1 MPEPKK
7 IDWNQ
12 DGTINY
18 KDEWIELH
26 NLNPQPISMGGWA
39 VADGTHVFTLPMGT
53 VIWPHGYL
61 VLFRGQTHL
70 ALGDDADTVTL
81 LRPNGDIA
89 DRYTYTRGPGA
100 DASHCR
106 IPDGVGSWT
115 SGCQPTLGA
124 VNRLALPPPSA
135 TATPAS
141 RKSESDAQPTAARHS
156 DASVNV
162 TIWAARRMAEG
173 AQITISGTVTMA
185 PGPLG
190 RRIYVEDETGG
201 IGVYLQRGEYP
212 PLALG
217 DVLLVTGRLN
227 NYYGEAQIE
236 VNGPSRIVVIGQGR
250 PRPGLQVATGAINED
265 LEGRLVWVMGK
276 VKAFDQDEIT
286 VDDGS
291 GPTRVYF
298 PPGLTWRRPFVRIGE
313 MLAVRGIVGQ
323 HTTKSPHIGG
333 YRVMPRAIDDIARA
347 PRFLP
352 VTGVQGRAVHE

>member
-1 MPEPKK
+1 MGCGR
-7 IDWNQ
+7 WNPCF
-12 DGTINY
+12 
-18 KDEWIELH
+18 H
-26 NLNPQPISMGGWA
+26 F
-39 VADGTHVFTLPMGT
+39 ADGHGDLAARLPRAFPRPDPSCSG
-53 VIWPHGYL
+53 
-61 VLFRGQTHL
+61 R
-70 ALGDDADTVTL
+70 DADTVTL

-190 RRIYVEDETGG
+190 RRIYVEDETEESGS
-201 IGVYLQRGEYP
+201 ICKE
-212 PLALG
+212 ANI
-217 DVLLVTGRLN
+217 RLW
-227 NYYGEAQIE
+227 
-236 VNGPSRIVVIGQGR
+236 P
-250 PRPGLQVATGAINED
+250 
-265 LEGRLVWVMGK
+265 WVM
-276 VKAFDQDEIT
+276 
-286 VDDGS
+286 S
-291 GPTRVYF
+291 C
-298 PPGLTWRRPFVRIGE
+298 W
-313 MLAVRGIVGQ
+313 
-323 HTTKSPHIGG
+323 
-333 YRVMPRAIDDIARA
+333 
-347 PRFLP
+347 
-352 VTGVQGRAVHE
+352 